1 MASTVAQR
9 VTTDPATL
17 AAECVQRARDL
28 RASIEQAT
36 RDIDAQ
42 RELPA
47 AVLAAM
53 HHNELFRLTLPHAL
67 GGAAIAPHVLAQV
80 TETIAMA
87 DASAAWCLGQASGCA
102 MSAAFM
108 DEAFAQQVFG
118 PADAVLAWGAGAVGK
133 ATVSDGGF
141 RISGRW
147 GFASGGKH
155 ATWLG
160 AHCKVFEADGS
171 PRMKANGK
179 QVERTALFPRQEI
192 TTFDDWY
199 VMGLRGTRS
208 EGYQIDDVF
217 VEDGFTVDREAGEE
231 RRLPD
236 TLYKFSTTMVY
247 AGCFSGVALGI
258 ARAMLDELFK
268 LAVHKTPRGTSPMRD
283 SQVIQVRLAELEAK
297 WSAARAFQQLALED
311 AWVQMDATQA
321 LDMPARARVRLAT
334 THAINEATA
343 VTEQVYRLAGATAV
357 FTSQPFEQR
366 FRDAHGVSQQV
377 QARFTN
383 YETVGRMMLGLDVD
397 TLFL

>member
-1 MASTVAQR
+1 MASHVVEQLGS
-9 VTTDPATL
+9 DPAKL

-28 RASIEQAT
+28 APTIEAAT

-47 AVLAAM
+47 SVLAAL
-53 HHNELFRLTLPHAL
+53 HDNELFRLTLPHSL
-67 GGAAIAPHVLAQV
+67 GGAAIPPQILAQV
-80 TETIAMA
+80 TEAIAMA
-87 DASAAWCLGQASGCA
+87 DASTAWCLGQGSGCA

-108 DEAFAQQVFG
+108 DESFARRVFG
-118 PADAVLAWGAGAVGK
+118 PPDSVLAWGAGAVGK
-133 ATVSDGGF
+133 AVVTDGGF

-171 PRMKANGK
+171 PRLKADGK
-179 QVERTALFPRQEI
+179 QVERTALFPRNEI

-208 EGYQIDDVF
+208 EGYQIEDVF
-217 VEDGFTVDREAGEE
+217 VEEGLTLDREASDE
-231 RRLPD
+231 RRLAD

-258 ARAMLDELFK
+258 ARSMLDELLK
-268 LAVHKTPRGTSPMRD
+268 LALHKTPRGTSPMRD
-283 SQVIQVRLAELEAK
+283 SQVIQVRLAELEAR
-297 WSAARAFQQLALED
+297 WSAARAFQHLALSD
-311 AWVQMDATQA
+311 AWEQMDRTQE
-321 LDMPARARVRLAT
+321 LDMAARARVRLAT
-334 THAINEATA
+334 THAINEATD
-343 VTEQVYRLAGATAV
+343 VSEQVYRLAGATAIFV
-357 FTSQPFEQR
+357 SQPFEQR

-377 QARFTN
+377 QGRFTN
-383 YETVGRMMLGLDVD
+383 YETVGKVMLGLEVD